1 MLLAAAG
8 AAVLGLGGM
17 GLYRQ
22 SYQRRQL
29 ARLTTRVVSGGLDRH
44 TVCITT
50 DGQPDLS
57 LRYHIR
63 MPADVS
69 ARTTKIVII
78 PDGVAA

>member
-1 MLLAAAG
+1 LAAAG
-8 AAVLGLGGM
+8 AVVLGLGGA

-22 SYQRRQL
+22 NYRRRQL
-29 ARLTTRVVSGGLDRH
+29 ARLTTRVVSEGLDRH
-44 TVCITT
+44 TVSISSE
-50 DGQPDLS
+50 DVADLS

-69 ARTTKIVII
+69 ARTTKITII